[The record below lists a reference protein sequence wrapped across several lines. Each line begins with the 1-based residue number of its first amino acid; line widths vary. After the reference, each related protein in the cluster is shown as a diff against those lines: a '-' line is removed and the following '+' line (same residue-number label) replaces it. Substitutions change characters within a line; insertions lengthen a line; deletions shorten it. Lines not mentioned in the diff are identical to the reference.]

1 MKVGVKVKITTARL
15 LLSETMLKEFEL
27 RLSIKLPQDYRD
39 FMLEHNGG
47 YPAEAWDFDFIETG
61 IDKSTSSIVSEFYSI
76 DAPDKKTYNDI
87 ATRYVDLVN
96 ASLIPPSLIPI
107 ADDVFGNPILLS
119 VSGDDYG
126 HVYFANH
133 ELEDTET
140 RYMVMSPIADSFTEF
155 ISKLYIED

>member
-1 MKVGVKVKITTARL
+1 MTTARP
-15 LLSETMLKEFEL
+15 LLSETTLKEFEL
-27 RLSIKLPQDYRD
+27 RLSIKLPQDYSD

-47 YPAEAWDFDFIETG
+47 YPAKGWVFDFVETG
-61 IDKSTSSIVSEFYSI
+61 LERLTSSIVSEFYNVN
-76 DAPDKKTYNDI
+76 APDKKQYNDI
-87 ATRYVDLVN
+87 AVRYIDLVN
-96 ASLIPPSLIPI
+96 DTLIPPSLIPI

-155 ISKLYIED
+155 IDMLYIEE